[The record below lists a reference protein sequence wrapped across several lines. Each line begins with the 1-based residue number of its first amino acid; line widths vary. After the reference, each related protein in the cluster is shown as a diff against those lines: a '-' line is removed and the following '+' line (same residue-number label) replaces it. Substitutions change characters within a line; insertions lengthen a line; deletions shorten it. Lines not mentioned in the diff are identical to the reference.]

1 LSVFDAAWIELQRL
15 LEKLLTWW
23 KFRSAVQNAHGVD
36 FAAHSRQRDV
46 VVLPCWR
53 RPEFL
58 WHCLD
63 NLAKAEGIGDIT
75 VIVRPDTGFAPE
87 NLEVVH
93 GFAERLPHLELQYP
107 TPAPYRRTK
116 QSANI
121 LLGYLL
127 AAART
132 KEFVFLIEE
141 DVMVGRDFFRWHRE
155 VHSTSSTPLFCSIA
169 VNNPNRR
176 LMLPPDIEDYY
187 LSTGDYCSTG
197 MCFDKRILQSKLAQH
212 VNMRYMRRPKKYIRR
227 HFRSSHI
234 GLGFVEQD
242 GLIRRI
248 QEESQLPIAWP
259 CVPRA
264 FHAGFYGYNR
274 QGGLTGALPER
285 IRILAETIYDVAAIQ
300 KLAGQTGFPDNCIPC
315 ELQTPP
321 WRRLQRVEVPA
332 AG

>member
-1 LSVFDAAWIELQRL
+1 MQLL

-23 KFRSAVQNAHGVD
+23 KFRSAVLSANGAD
-36 FAAHSRQRDV
+36 FAAHTPQRDV

-63 NLAKAEGIGDIT
+63 NLAKAEGIADIM
-75 VIVRPDTGFAPE
+75 VIVRPDTGFSEE
-87 NLEVVH
+87 NLDVVRE
-93 GFAERLPHLELQYP
+93 FAERLPQLEIQYP

-116 QSANI
+116 QSANV

-127 AAART
+127 AAARA
-132 KEFVFLIEE
+132 KRFVFLVEE
-141 DVMVGRDFFRWHRE
+141 DVMVARDFFRWHRE
-155 VHSTSSTPLFCSIA
+155 VHAITDTSLFCSIA
-169 VNNPNRR
+169 VQNPNRK
-176 LMLPPDIEDYY
+176 LSLPQDAAGYY

-197 MCFDKRILQSKLAQH
+197 VCFDKRILQSKIAQH
-212 VNMRYMRRPKKYIRR
+212 VNMSYMRWPKRYVRR
-227 HFRSSHI
+227 HFTVSQI

-248 QEESQLPIAWP
+248 QEGSPLPIAWP

-274 QGGLTGALPER
+274 QGGLTGTLAER
-285 IRILAETIYDVAAIQ
+285 VQILAETIYDVASIQ
-300 KLAGQTGFPDNCIPC
+300 KLAGQTDFPDNCIPC
-315 ELQTPP
+315 ELQTGP
-321 WRRLQRVEVPA
+321 WRQLHRVEA
-332 AG
+332 SAR